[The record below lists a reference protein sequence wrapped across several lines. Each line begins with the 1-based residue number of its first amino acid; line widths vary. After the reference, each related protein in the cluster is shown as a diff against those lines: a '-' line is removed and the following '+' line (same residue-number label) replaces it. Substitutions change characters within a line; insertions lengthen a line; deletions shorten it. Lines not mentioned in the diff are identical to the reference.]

1 MHQKT
6 KFLSLLGI
14 LFATQTHASALE
26 QYFLDACK
34 FVDPNLHNPEYGPY
48 TPVDKFTREVFE
60 AKFKKNGINFKEVI
74 EDFEVTYKLNLPK
87 PEENAFV
94 RLSWFALERSLPGF
108 KGDPGDPNY
117 GLKGKKRRGSPES
130 FARSPFGPPP
140 IGKNNVDEQ
149 KPKNPSLDPS
159 LDEKF
164 GVKNSQKPPSVHEK
178 FSSIADKAKNM
189 NPNELVGFISNIGK
203 EIKNIPSS
211 AIAEYAQSS
220 QAKTVWKRVE
230 TDFKKNFRPG
240 YAEKEYKE
248 IEALRNNCM
257 KVGIDFDGYIERYKE
272 FGGGSDKEALQAVR
286 EELARLEGQR
296 KEQLNPSSL
305 SKKDAEREISQLSY
319 DLGLHKVDLKE
330 YTREYIKHT
339 GASYEKAI
347 KAAYAQ
353 LELLNDQR
361 KKEEFSKFE
370 ERYLK
375 NNYDA
380 EIGNKSSS
388 KFEPPYKKSEYPY
401 GRREEKFDGRK
412 KEEPAF
418 AAPSAVRFPDPYYNA
433 SKFEPP
439 YNQNKNPYGRREE
452 FDSGRKEESASG
464 LYLKNNYDAE
474 IGNKSSSK
482 FEPPYKKSEYPYGRR
497 EEKFDGRKKEE
508 PGFAAPSAVLFSD
521 NASKLDDRSTVSVSN
536 PYAKE
541 HIEEIPQDS
550 RISFKLSASQIRKDF
565 DGHGFVLPSGIEGL
579 TEEELLLFMKGK
591 ILEQKMKT
599 SKIKGNSFIAYDEKK
614 NGTPTPPDSIIVEKE
629 KIQPKEVSTLDPNFA
644 FMPLDEK
651 FDHLLRYA
659 SFNRLNK
666 AYVTLLLMPF
676 YEEFV
681 PPKDKKWVNDCM
693 EDAHRIFIQELTALT
708 PEEKDKIKIP
718 KNTEEETFYRTLK
731 LTINQ
736 GKISGNLEKEP
747 HLISNM
753 LKKILDFTPGGER

>member
-6 KFLSLLGI
+6 KFLSLLGL
-14 LFATQTHASALE
+14 LFATQTHASDLE

-189 NPNELVGFISNIGK
+189 NPKELVGLIG
-203 EIKNIPSS
+203 EVAEGIKNLPSS
-211 AIAEYAQSS
+211 EIAEYAQSS
-220 QAKTVWKRVE
+220 EAKTVWKRVE

-240 YAEKEYKE
+240 YAEKEDKE
-248 IEALRNNCM
+248 IEALRKNCM
-257 KVGIDFDGYIERYKE
+257 EVRLDFDGYIERYKK
-272 FGGGSDKEALQAVR
+272 FVGGSDKEALQAVR

-319 DLGLHKVDLKE
+319 DLGLHGVDLKE

-339 GASYEKAI
+339 GASYNKAI
-347 KAAYAQ
+347 EAAYVQ
-353 LELLNDQR
+353 LKLLNDQR

-412 KEEPAF
+412 KEEP
-418 AAPSAVRFPDPYYNA
+418 
-433 SKFEPP
+433 
-439 YNQNKNPYGRREE
+439 
-452 FDSGRKEESASG
+452 
-464 LYLKNNYDAE
+464 
-474 IGNKSSSK
+474 
-482 FEPPYKKSEYPYGRR
+482 
-497 EEKFDGRKKEE
+497 
-508 PGFAAPSAVLFSD
+508 GFAAPSDVLFPD

-565 DGHGFVLPSGIEGL
+565 DGYGFVLPSEI
-579 TEEELLLFMKGK
+579 EELTAQERLLFMQGK

-614 NGTPTPPDSIIVEKE
+614 DGTPTPPDSIIIEKE

-681 PPKDKKWVNDCM
+681 PPKDQKWVNDCM

>member
-6 KFLSLLGI
+6 KFLSLLGL
-14 LFATQTHASALE
+14 LFATQTHASDLE

-189 NPNELVGFISNIGK
+189 NPKELVGLIG
-203 EIKNIPSS
+203 EVAEGIKNLPSS
-211 AIAEYAQSS
+211 EIAEYAQSS
-220 QAKTVWKRVE
+220 EAKTVWKRVE

-240 YAEKEYKE
+240 YAEKEDKE
-248 IEALRNNCM
+248 IEALRKNCM
-257 KVGIDFDGYIERYKE
+257 EVRLDFDGYIERYKK
-272 FGGGSDKEALQAVR
+272 FVGGSDKEALQAVR

-319 DLGLHKVDLKE
+319 DLGLHGVDLKE

-339 GASYEKAI
+339 GASYNKAI
-347 KAAYAQ
+347 EAAYVQ
-353 LELLNDQR
+353 LKLLNDQR

-412 KEEPAF
+412 KEEP
-418 AAPSAVRFPDPYYNA
+418 
-433 SKFEPP
+433 
-439 YNQNKNPYGRREE
+439 
-452 FDSGRKEESASG
+452 
-464 LYLKNNYDAE
+464 
-474 IGNKSSSK
+474 
-482 FEPPYKKSEYPYGRR
+482 
-497 EEKFDGRKKEE
+497 
-508 PGFAAPSAVLFSD
+508 GFAAPSDVLFPD

-565 DGHGFVLPSGIEGL
+565 DGYGFVLPSEI
-579 TEEELLLFMKGK
+579 EELTAQERLLFMQGK

-614 NGTPTPPDSIIVEKE
+614 DGTPTPPDSIIIEKE

>member
-412 KEEPAF
+412 KEEP
-418 AAPSAVRFPDPYYNA
+418 
-433 SKFEPP
+433 
-439 YNQNKNPYGRREE
+439 
-452 FDSGRKEESASG
+452 
-464 LYLKNNYDAE
+464 
-474 IGNKSSSK
+474 
-482 FEPPYKKSEYPYGRR
+482 
-497 EEKFDGRKKEE
+497 
-508 PGFAAPSAVLFSD
+508 GFAAPSAVLFSD